1 MAKKKNTGEEISV
14 DKLIKR
20 EDNSKKKNTASTDI
34 IPTKKHTP
42 APEPEKPQADPNSAL
57 HKMLSFLF
65 AFIAFM
71 LALIFV
77 LGAFGQSKTI
87 GSVGL
92 FVFKLCFGLF
102 GHGAWALPLI
112 MAVFAASWR
121 SFVAFENCRMKI
133 AFASAV
139 QVFFSSVIHVFYIM
153 AGSSA
158 IEGLRFIDIKK
169 FWSLGYSFKGGGV
182 IGGLFGT
189 LFKSWFGSI
198 AWVVLF
204 ILIFAG
210 MLLFAELTP
219 IKLVKL
225 IKAQIED
232 TKDER
237 ELRRERRR
245 LKREKL
251 SEQKAKKREE
261 RERRISQEIEDL
273 TNEEE
278 DDSSEEQESVP
289 VETYVA
295 PKPTPTKKPAIDFS
309 VKKSD
314 ATKTH
319 VSGFAEFAE
328 NFDIEQNTQVS
339 DTDKPMFEG
348 TPKAEDKIEDKKEEK
363 KEQEPQK
370 APERDH
376 KGGINLSFV
385 DDDKKEGGAVAA
397 KAGRYVDLDFAQ
409 ILDNTEIPR
418 ENERYTYS
426 SNTDHTQMADNDSQ
440 NSSDSA
446 DIDLDSKPQNV
457 VRNSGGI
464 VLSFGDG
471 DEQSNAQRMV
481 DNMPKSQQDGEAAMS
496 VGVSEDGE
504 PQRKTT
510 TPNITRLPGDL
521 STEIYMEPKKA
532 TGTVVTDSRVH
543 APKARYRFPPITLL
557 QQNTNQNNEDI
568 TAELQKTGKK
578 LVEVLKSFHVETE
591 IVNISYGP
599 TITRYEL
606 SPKVGVKVRSISN
619 LIDDISLNMESGG
632 VRIEAPIPGKAAVGI
647 EVPNKKA
654 SIVYLRELIENPS
667 FSGAKSKITAALGM
681 DVSGTPIYFDV
692 AKMPHLLIA
701 GATGMG
707 KSVCI
712 NSIIVSLLYRATPEE
727 LKLILIDPKKV
738 ELALYNKLPH
748 LLVPVVTSPKK
759 AAGALAWACT
769 EMENRFE
776 IIEAAG
782 VRDIEGYNAIAKDNP
797 DMPIMPKI
805 VIIIDEL
812 ADLMLTA
819 PGDVEDSI
827 CRLAQ
832 KARAAG
838 MHLLIGTQRPSVD
851 VITGLIKA
859 NIPSRI
865 AFTVASQVD
874 SRTIIDIV
882 GAEKL
887 IGRGDMLFAPVGAM
901 KPIRVQGAFV
911 SDKEVNEI
919 TEFIRA
925 QGTVEYD
932 KAVIDMIDKEAE
944 QCGQPKRK
952 GGAAVEQSEDGDEEL
967 DPRFWEAVKVAVDMK
982 KISTSLLQRTMS
994 LGYGRAAK
1002 IIDAMQKMGIVTP
1015 QDGAKAREVLIDRAQ
1030 YDEMM
1035 IRRED

>member
-20 EDNSKKKNTASTDI
+20 DNNTKKKSHEQTDI
-34 IPTKKHTP
+34 IPTKKHNT
-42 APEPEKPQADPNSAL
+42 EPKEEKIEADPNSVL
-57 HKMLSFLF
+57 HKLLSFFF
-65 AFIAFM
+65 AFLAFM

-77 LGAFGQSKTI
+77 LSAFGQSKAV

-92 FVFKLCFGLF
+92 FIFKLSFGLF

-112 MAVFAASWR
+112 LAVFAMSWR
-121 SFVAFENCRMKI
+121 SFVAFENCRLKI
-133 AFASAV
+133 ALAIIT
-139 QVFFSSVIHVFYIM
+139 QVFLSSVIHVFYIL

-158 IEGLRFIDIKK
+158 IEGLKFTAIKS
-169 FWSLGYSFKGGGV
+169 FWKLGYDFKGGGV
-182 IGGLFGT
+182 IGGFFGT
-189 LFKSWFGSI
+189 LFKSWFGTIS
-198 AWVVLF
+198 WVVLF

-225 IKAQIED
+225 IKAQIDD

-237 ELRRERRR
+237 DLKRERRR
-245 LKREKL
+245 LKKEKL
-251 SEQKAKKREE
+251 SKQRAEKREE
-261 RERRISQEIEDL
+261 RERALSREIDELSDGEDNL
-273 TNEEE
+273 YEAQT
-278 DDSSEEQESVP
+278 DDIP
-289 VETYVA
+289 VQTFNM
-295 PKPTPTKKPAIDFS
+295 PKEKGSARPTVDFE
-309 VKKSD
+309 VKRSD
-314 ATKTH
+314 GAKTH
-319 VSGFAEFAE
+319 VSGFTEFAE
-328 NFDIEQNTQVS
+328 KRDVEPQAQIS
-339 DTDKPMFEG
+339 DTDKPMFESA
-348 TPKAEDKIEDKKEEK
+348 PAPVKEESA
-363 KEQEPQK
+363 QK
-370 APERDH
+370 TPVPEN
-376 KGGINLSFV
+376 KGGINLSFAN
-385 DDDKKEGGAVAA
+385 ENNNEAA
-397 KAGRYVDLDFAQ
+397 MAPQKAGRYVDLDFAQ
-409 ILDNTEIPR
+409 ILDNAEIPR
-418 ENERYTYS
+418 ESERYGYSRKEEIVQITY
-426 SNTDHTQMADNDSQ
+426 DD
-440 NSSDSA
+440 DSA

-464 VLSFGDG
+464 VLSFGDAQG
-471 DEQSNAQRMV
+471 ASNAQRMV
-481 DNMPKSQQDGEAAMS
+481 DNMPKSQIDGEAAMS
-496 VGVSEDGE
+496 VGVSDAQDI
-504 PQRKTT
+504 PRKTT
-510 TPNITRLPGDL
+510 TSNITRLPNDL

-532 TGTVVTDSRVH
+532 KGTVVTDSRVH
-543 APKARYRFPPITLL
+543 APKQRYRLPPITLL
-557 QQNTNQNNEDI
+557 QQNTSKNNEDI

-712 NSIIVSLLYRATPEE
+712 NSIIISLLYRATPEE

-738 ELALYNKLPH
+738 ELTLYNKLPH
-748 LLVPVVTSPKK
+748 LLVPVVTNPKK

-782 VRDIEGYNAIAKDNP
+782 VRDIEGYNAVAKDNP

-911 SDKEVNEI
+911 SDKEVNAI
-919 TEFIRA
+919 TDFIRA

-932 KAVIDMIDKEAE
+932 KTVIDMIDKEAE

-952 GGAAVEQSEDGDEEL
+952 GGAAMDQSDDGDDEL

-1015 QDGAKAREVLIDRAQ
+1015 QEGAKAREVLIDRAQ

-1035 IRRED
+1035 MRRNDEG

>member
-1 MAKKKNTGEEISV
+1 MAKKKNAGEEISV

-20 EDNSKKKNTASTDI
+20 DDGKKKKPAEQTDI
-34 IPTKKHTP
+34 IPTKKHNTQP
-42 APEPEKPQADPNSAL
+42 NKEKKEADPNGVL
-57 HKMLSFLF
+57 HKMLSFFF
-65 AFIAFM
+65 AFCAFM

-77 LGAFGQSKTI
+77 LAALGKSKTV

-92 FVFKLCFGLF
+92 FIFKLAFGLF
-102 GHGAWALPLI
+102 GHGAWALPFI
-112 MAVFAASWR
+112 MVVFALLWR
-121 SFVAFENCRMKI
+121 SFVAFENCRLKI
-133 AFASAV
+133 ATAIVTQTFLSA
-139 QVFFSSVIHVFYIM
+139 VIHVFYIL
-153 AGSSA
+153 AGSPA
-158 IEGLRFIDIKK
+158 VEGLKFTAITK
-169 FWSLGYSFKGGGV
+169 FWTLGYAFKGGGV
-182 IGGLFGT
+182 IGGFFGT
-189 LFKSWFGSI
+189 LFKAWFGSI

-219 IKLVKL
+219 VKLVKL
-225 IKAQIED
+225 IKAQIDD

-237 ELRRERRR
+237 DLRRERRKLR
-245 LKREKL
+245 KEKL
-251 SEQKAKKREE
+251 DKERASKREE
-261 RERRISQEIEDL
+261 REKRIVGEIEEL
-273 TNEEE
+273 SRE
-278 DDSSEEQESVP
+278 DGEQADEAESEDNVP
-289 VETYVA
+289 VRTFEMPGGASAGKTMEF
-295 PKPTPTKKPAIDFS
+295 T
-309 VKKSD
+309 VKNSD
-314 ATKTH
+314 GAKTH
-319 VSGFAEFAE
+319 VSGFSEFAE
-328 NFDIEQNTQVS
+328 KRDIEPEALVT
-339 DTDKPMFEG
+339 DTDKPMFEAQ
-348 TPKAEDKIEDKKEEK
+348 KKSEDKKEEPK
-363 KEQEPQK
+363 VEPKIQSF
-370 APERDH
+370 ASEN
-376 KGGINLSFV
+376 KGGINLSFEEE
-385 DDDKKEGGAVAA
+385 DKKELQNPPA

-409 ILDNTEIPR
+409 ILDNAEIPR
-418 ENERYTYS
+418 ENERYGYS
-426 SNTDHTQMADNDSQ
+426 RKDDTQMAMGDDE
-440 NSSDSA
+440 SA

-471 DEQSNAQRMV
+471 ENAASNAQRMV
-481 DNMPKSQQDGEAAMS
+481 DNMPKSQVDGEAAMS
-496 VGVSEDGE
+496 VGVSNGQDA
-504 PQRKTT
+504 PRKTT
-510 TPNITRLPGDL
+510 TPNITRLPNDL

-543 APKARYRFPPITLL
+543 APKQKYRLPPVTLL
-557 QQNTNQNNEDI
+557 QQNTNKNNEDI

-578 LVEVLKSFHVETE
+578 LVEVLRSFHVETE

-654 SIVYLRELIENPS
+654 SIVYLRELIENAS

-782 VRDIEGYNAIAKDNP
+782 VRDIEGYNAVAKDNP

-925 QGTVEYD
+925 QGTAEYD
-932 KAVIDMIDKEAE
+932 EEVINMIDKEAE

-952 GGAAVEQSEDGDEEL
+952 GGAAAEQTDDGDDEL

-1035 IRRED
+1035 MRRNDEG

>member
-1 MAKKKNTGEEISV
+1 MAKKKNTDEEISV
-14 DKLIKR
+14 DNLIKR
-20 EDNSKKKNTASTDI
+20 DSGKKKKSSEQMDI
-34 IPTKKHTP
+34 IPTKKHNTP
-42 APEPEKPQADPNSAL
+42 TVEEKKEADPNSIL
-57 HKMLSFLF
+57 HKMLSFTF
-65 AFIAFM
+65 AFFAFM
-71 LALIFV
+71 LALIFI
-77 LGAFGQSKTI
+77 LSLFGQSKTV

-92 FVFKLCFGLF
+92 FIFKLSFGLW

-112 MAVFAASWR
+112 MVVFATSWR
-121 SFVAFENCRMKI
+121 NFVAFENCKLKI
-133 AFASAV
+133 ALASIT
-139 QVFFSSVIHVFYIM
+139 QVFLSAVIHVFYIM
-153 AGSSA
+153 SGTKAVAGLKFTA
-158 IEGLRFIDIKK
+158 ITK
-169 FWSLGYSFKGGGV
+169 FWKLGYEFSGGGV
-182 IGGLFGT
+182 IGGFFGT

-198 AWVVLF
+198 AWVILF

-210 MLLFAELTP
+210 ILMFAELTP
-219 IKLVKL
+219 VKLVKL
-225 IKAQIED
+225 IKAQYDD

-237 ELRRERRR
+237 DLRRERRR
-245 LKREKL
+245 LKKEKMAQNRAL
-251 SEQKAKKREE
+251 KREE
-261 RERRISQEIEDL
+261 RERRITEEIEEL
-273 TNEEE
+273 SE
-278 DDSSEEQESVP
+278 DGEAEAGFTEVYEAPERPKEKTATDIPVQTFGSQKGEKAGKSV
-289 VETYVA
+289 
-295 PKPTPTKKPAIDFS
+295 DFA
-309 VKKSD
+309 VKHSD
-314 ATKTH
+314 GAKTR
-319 VSGFAEFAE
+319 VSGFSEFAE
-328 NFDIEQNTQVS
+328 QKDLEPQAQVS
-339 DTDKPMFEG
+339 DTDKPMFEQ
-348 TPKAEDKIEDKKEEK
+348 TPKTEQGQTQAVEKIEN
-363 KEQEPQK
+363 
-370 APERDH
+370 
-376 KGGINLSFV
+376 KGGINLAFE
-385 DDDKKEGGAVAA
+385 DEKKDNTALSA

-409 ILDNTEIPR
+409 ILDSNEIPR
-418 ENERYTYS
+418 ENERYEYTRQENAQID
-426 SNTDHTQMADNDSQ
+426 SNDPE
-440 NSSDSA
+440 SA

-464 VLSFGDG
+464 VLSFGEGDG
-471 DEQSNAQRMV
+471 ASNAQRMV
-481 DNMPKSQQDGEAAMS
+481 DNMPKSQLDGEAAMS
-496 VGVSEDGE
+496 VGVSNGE
-504 PQRKTT
+504 STPRKTT
-510 TPNITRLPGDL
+510 TPNITRLPNDL
-521 STEIYMEPKKA
+521 STEMYMEPKKA
-532 TGTVVTDSRVH
+532 TGTLVTDSRVR
-543 APKARYRFPPITLL
+543 APKQKYRLPPVTLL
-557 QQNTNQNNEDI
+557 QQNTNKNNEDI

-578 LVEVLKSFHVETE
+578 LVEVLRSFHVETE

-667 FSGAKSKITAALGM
+667 FAGAKSKITAALGM

-712 NSIIVSLLYRATPEE
+712 NSIIISLLYRATPEE

-782 VRDIEGYNAIAKDNP
+782 VRDIEGYNAVAKDNP

-919 TEFIRA
+919 TEFIRS
-925 QGTVEYD
+925 QGTAEYD
-932 KAVIDMIDKEAE
+932 EEVINMIDKEAE

-952 GGAAVEQSEDGDEEL
+952 GGAAAEQSDDGDDEL

-1002 IIDAMQKMGIVTP
+1002 IIDSMQKMGIVTP

>member
-1 MAKKKNTGEEISV
+1 MAKKKNTDEEISV
-14 DKLIKR
+14 DNLIKR
-20 EDNSKKKNTASTDI
+20 DSGKKKRSSEQMDI
-34 IPTKKHTP
+34 IPTKKHNTP
-42 APEPEKPQADPNSAL
+42 TVEEKKEADPNSIL
-57 HKMLSFLF
+57 HKVLSFVF
-65 AFIAFM
+65 AFFAFM

-77 LGAFGQSKTI
+77 LSLFGQSKTV

-92 FVFKLCFGLF
+92 FIFKLSFGLF

-112 MAVFAASWR
+112 MVVFAIWWR
-121 SFVAFENCRMKI
+121 NFVAFENCRIKI
-133 AFASAV
+133 AVATVTQIFL
-139 QVFFSSVIHVFYIM
+139 SSVIHVFFIM
-153 AGSSA
+153 AGASKIA
-158 IEGLRFIDIKK
+158 GLKFTDITK
-169 FWSLGYSFKGGGV
+169 FWKLGYEFRGGGV
-182 IGGLFGT
+182 IGGFFGT

-198 AWVVLF
+198 AWVILF

-210 MLLFAELTP
+210 ILLFAELTP
-219 IKLVKL
+219 VKLVKL
-225 IKAQIED
+225 IKAQYDD

-237 ELRRERRR
+237 DLRRRRRR
-245 LKREKL
+245 LKKEKMA
-251 SEQKAKKREE
+251 EKRAQKRAE
-261 RERRISQEIEDL
+261 RERRISEEIDELSED
-273 TNEEE
+273 EEE
-278 DDSSEEQESVP
+278 KEEYNEVYEEP
-289 VETYVA
+289 ER
-295 PKPTPTKKPAIDFS
+295 PKQKPATDIPVQTFNSPKGERAGKTVDFT
-309 VKKSD
+309 VKHSD
-314 ATKTH
+314 GARTR
-319 VSGFAEFAE
+319 VSGFSEFAQQKDLE
-328 NFDIEQNTQVS
+328 PQAQVS
-339 DTDKPMFEG
+339 DTDKPMFESA
-348 TPKAEDKIEDKKEEK
+348 PKAEPKQEKVEEK
-363 KEQEPQK
+363 IQ
-370 APERDH
+370 APEN
-376 KGGINLSFV
+376 KGGINLAFE
-385 DDDKKEGGAVAA
+385 DEKKENTAA
-397 KAGRYVDLDFAQ
+397 SPKAGRYVDLDFAQ
-409 ILDNTEIPR
+409 ILDSNEIPR
-418 ENERYTYS
+418 ENERYEYS
-426 SNTDHTQMADNDSQ
+426 RQKDAQIDSNDPE
-440 NSSDSA
+440 SA

-464 VLSFGDG
+464 VLSFGEGDG
-471 DEQSNAQRMV
+471 ASNAQRMV
-481 DNMPKSQQDGEAAMS
+481 DNMPKSQLDGEAAMS
-496 VGVSEDGE
+496 VGVSNGE
-504 PQRKTT
+504 GTHRKTT
-510 TPNITRLPGDL
+510 TPNITRLPNDL
-521 STEIYMEPKKA
+521 STEMYMEPKKA
-532 TGTVVTDSRVH
+532 TGTVVTDSRVR
-543 APKARYRFPPITLL
+543 APKQKYRLPPVTLL
-557 QQNTNQNNEDI
+557 QQNTNKNNEDI

-578 LVEVLKSFHVETE
+578 LVEVLRSFHVETE

-667 FSGAKSKITAALGM
+667 FAGAKSKITAALGM

-738 ELALYNKLPH
+738 ELTLYNKLPH

-919 TEFIRA
+919 TEFIRS
-925 QGTVEYD
+925 QGTAEYD
-932 KAVIDMIDKEAE
+932 EEVINMIDKEAE

-952 GGAAVEQSEDGDEEL
+952 GGAAAAEQSDDGDDEL